1 MHYKMR
7 SITTNTTPPSSPA
20 RFSKDLSSTHPKDGS
35 SLWPLPYMEQSTP
48 DTSHSTTPVCEQLE
62 ATSIC

>member
-1 MHYKMR
+1 MAFV
-7 SITTNTTPPSSPA
+7 PA
-20 RFSKDLSSTHPKDGS
+20 RFSKDLSCTHPKDGS